1 VVAVDTS
8 TWIAF
13 VGGRDGPDVDR
24 LDRSLASGDMA
35 FPQVVVTEILSEPSL
50 PADQRAIVLTLPVIE
65 ITEGYWIRAG
75 ATRARVIERKL
86 RARLP
91 DALIAQSCIDHDVAL
106 ITRDSDFRNFAKH
119 CGLRLA

>member
-1 VVAVDTS
+1 VVAVDSS

-13 VGGRDGPDVDR
+13 VEGAGGADVEL
-24 LDRSLASGDMA
+24 LDRNLASGNIA
-35 FPQVVVTEILSEPSL
+35 FAQVALMEILSEPTL
-50 PADQRAIVLTLPVIE
+50 PPEQRAIVLRLPTIE
-65 ITEGYWIRAG
+65 ITEGYWIRAA
-75 ATRARVIERKL
+75 ATRSKVLTQRL

-106 ITRDSDFRNFAKH
+106 ITRDRDFRHFAKH